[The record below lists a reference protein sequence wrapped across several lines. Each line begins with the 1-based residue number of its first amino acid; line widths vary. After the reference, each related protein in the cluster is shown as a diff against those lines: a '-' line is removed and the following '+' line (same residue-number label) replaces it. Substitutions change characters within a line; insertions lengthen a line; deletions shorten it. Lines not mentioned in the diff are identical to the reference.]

1 MGGIMSLEQILTKK
15 RFSKLVETKVEEK
28 NMSYMDA
35 VIDVCTDRELDPGEI
50 NNLIGPILK
59 DKIEAEAVSLRLMK
73 SNGNQLPI

>member
-1 MGGIMSLEQILTKK
+1 MSLEQILTKK

-35 VIDVCTDRELDPGEI
+35 VIDVCTDRELDPAEI

>member
-1 MGGIMSLEQILTKK
+1 
-15 RFSKLVETKVEEK
+15 
-28 NMSYMDA
+28 MDA

-59 DKIEAEAVSLRLMK
+59 DKIEAEAISLRLMK